1 MIQTNSENTIKQRII
16 SRRFDLIVWD
26 WDGTLANS
34 TGMITEAFVTAAAQV
49 GLPAVPA
56 ENVTNIIGLGLKESI
71 HAVYGDIAPE
81 LAHKL
86 AQQYSANY
94 YAGEQAI
101 PLFEGAK
108 ETIIELHRRGCK
120 VAVATGKGRRG
131 LNLALQHCGL
141 VPYFH
146 ATRTVDECHSKPHPQ
161 MLDELM
167 AEFEVMP
174 KRTLMIGDTGYDM
187 QMAANAGVPAVAVTF
202 GAHSREKLLSYNCTQ
217 MFSQFNDL
225 SAWLLANV

>member
-1 MIQTNSENTIKQRII
+1 MQINSENTIKQSTIN
-16 SRRFDLIVWD
+16 RRFDLIVWD
-26 WDGTLANS
+26 WDGTLSNS
-34 TGMITEAFVTAAAQV
+34 TGMITEAFVSAAAQV
-49 GLPAVPA
+49 GLLKVPA

-71 HAVYGDIAPE
+71 QAVYGDIAPE
-81 LAHKL
+81 LAQKL

-108 ETIIELHRRGCK
+108 DTIIELHRRGYK

-141 VPYFH
+141 ASYFH
-146 ATRTVDECHSKPHPQ
+146 GTRTVDECNSKPHPQ

-167 AEFEVMP
+167 DECVTTPE
-174 KRTLMIGDTGYDM
+174 RTLMIGDTSYDM
-187 QMAANAGVPAVAVTF
+187 QMAANAGVPAAAVTF
-202 GAHSREKLLSYNCTQ
+202 GAHSREKLLSYNCIQ
-217 MFSQFNDL
+217 MFNRFDDL
-225 SAWLLANV
+225 SAWLLTNV

>member
-1 MIQTNSENTIKQRII
+1 MQDNFENTLKQSTIT
-16 SRRFDLIVWD
+16 RRFDLIVWD

-34 TGMITEAFVTAAAQV
+34 TGMITEAFVAAAGHV

-71 HAVYGDIAPE
+71 FAVYGDIAPE
-81 LAHKL
+81 LAQKL

-108 ETIIELHRRGCK
+108 NTVIELNRRGYK

-141 VPYFH
+141 TQYFH
-146 ATRTVDECHSKPHPQ
+146 ATRTVDECFSKPHPQ

-167 AEFEVMP
+167 DECVTTPE
-174 KRTLMIGDTGYDM
+174 RTLMIGDTSYDM

-202 GAHSREKLLSYNCTQ
+202 GAQSREKLLSYNCVQ
-217 MFSQFNDL
+217 IFNKFSDL
-225 SAWLLANV
+225 SAWLLSDA

>member
-1 MIQTNSENTIKQRII
+1 MQDDFRNTIKQSTIN
-16 SRRFDLIVWD
+16 RRFDLIVWD

-34 TGMITEAFVTAAAQV
+34 TGMITEAFVSAAVQV
-49 GLPAVPA
+49 GLPAVAA

-71 HAVYGDIAPE
+71 FAVYGDIAPE
-81 LAHKL
+81 LAQSL

-108 ETIIELHRRGCK
+108 DTIIELNRRGYK
-120 VAVATGKGRRG
+120 LAVATGKGRRG

-141 VPYFH
+141 TPYFH
-146 ATRTVDECHSKPHPQ
+146 ATRTVDECFSKPHPQ

-167 AEFEVMP
+167 DDCVTTPE
-174 KRTLMIGDTGYDM
+174 RTLMIGDTNYDM
-187 QMAANAGVPAVAVTF
+187 QMAASADVPAVAVTF
-202 GAHSREKLLSYNCTQ
+202 GAQSRDKLLAYNCIQ
-217 MFSQFNDL
+217 MFNQFNDL
-225 SAWLLANV
+225 RSWLLSNA